1 MKLLKQNIR
10 LIAMIVCALFIA
22 LIGYGAFSISTQGQR
37 WFSSSA
43 NTYLRR
49 AKSNV
54 QPGNIV
60 DRNNILLA
68 TTNAQGRRVYS
79 SDPDIRKAV
88 VHAVGDDVNNIA
100 YGAES
105 FMANYLYAFNESYP
119 ELLVQALKGEKRRGN
134 DIKLLIDSAL
144 SKRAYSLFPK
154 GKSGALIVMNYRT
167 GEVLAL
173 QSYPSYDP
181 MNLSQAD
188 KDNPLKPFWNRATMW
203 SSAPGSVFKVVTLAS
218 ALKNIPDAQSKM
230 YDCLGALIVEDTT
243 ITDANDAVHGMLNL
257 RRALAVSCNITFA
270 RVAMELG
277 DATLQKTSSDFG
289 VGDYFL
295 FSDLVVQNSAYPS
308 VNRSLKELAWTGPG
322 QSKLQLTPMHMALI
336 ASAIANDGVMMKPY
350 LVSTV
355 TNRDLTVLSS
365 TTPEVLR
372 TPVSEATATALQQ
385 MMVATVEEGT
395 GKPARI
401 DGVVVGGKT
410 GTAQSDPDRPPYA
423 WFVGYA
429 ADPHVAVVAFVE
441 NADVDRDDISGGRLA
456 APIFT
461 AVVEA
466 LR

>member
-49 AKSNV
+49 AKSYV

-68 TTNAQGRRVYS
+68 ATNAQGRRVYS

-88 VHAVGDDVNNIA
+88 LHAVGDDVNNIA

-119 ELLVQALKGEKRRGN
+119 NLLVQALKGEKRRGN

-144 SKRAYSLFPK
+144 SKKAYSLFPK

-230 YDCLGALIVEDTT
+230 YECLGALVVEDTT
-243 ITDANDAVHGMLNL
+243 VTDANDAVHGMLNL

-277 DATLQKTSSDFG
+277 DAKLQKTSSDFG

-308 VNRSLKELAWTGPG
+308 VDRSMKELAWTGPG

-336 ASAIANDGVMMKPY
+336 ASAIANDGVMMEPR
-350 LVSTV
+350 LLLDV
-355 TNRDLTVLSS
+355 TDNAGISRYQFYGKEYKRVMQKQDADIIADYMQ
-365 TTPEVLR
+365 
-372 TPVSEATATALQQ
+372 EAARSGTATASAVSGLKI
-385 MMVATVEEGT
+385 A
-395 GKPARI
+395 
-401 DGVVVGGKT
+401 GKT
-410 GTAQSDPDRPPYA
+410 GSAQIDAQGQTNAWYIGFIDDARYPYA
-423 WFVGYA
+423 VC
-429 ADPHVAVVAFVE
+429 VAIEDAG
-441 NADVDRDDISGGRLA
+441 SGGSVA
-456 APIFT
+456 APIAGQLFRY
-461 AVVEA
+461 
-466 LR
+466 LSGK